1 MRASLFVTCLIDQ
14 FYPEVGVS
22 TVKLLRRL
30 GVDVDFPAD
39 QTCCGQPAFN
49 GGFCSDARPL
59 AERFVSIFEK
69 SEYIVAP
76 SGSCTSMVKVFYR
89 DLFEGDAEMIGRID
103 SLNARIFELTQFIVN
118 VLGIDDVGARYEGK
132 VALHQSCHLLRELSV
147 RSEPRRLL
155 EKVRGLELVDLERAE
170 ACCGFGGLFSL
181 KYPHIS
187 GGILEEKM
195 DCIIRSGAETVV
207 ASDMGCLMHIA
218 GGLSRQ
224 GQPVR
229 TAHIAEILARV

>member
-1 MRASLFVTCLIDQ
+1 
-14 FYPEVGVS
+14 
-22 TVKLLRRL
+22 
-30 GVDVDFPAD
+30 
-39 QTCCGQPAFN
+39 
-49 GGFCSDARPL
+49 
-59 AERFVSIFEK
+59 
-69 SEYIVAP
+69 
-76 SGSCTSMVKVFYR
+76 MVKVFYR

-103 SLNARIFELTQFIVN
+103 SLTARMFELTEFIVN
-118 VLGIDDVGARYEGK
+118 VLGIDDVGARYEGR

-147 RSEPRRLL
+147 RTEPRRLL
-155 EKVRGLELVDLERAE
+155 ENVRGLQLVELERAE
-170 ACCGFGGLFSL
+170 ACCGFGGLFSI

-218 GGLSRQ
+218 GGLNRQ
-224 GQPVR
+224 RQPVR